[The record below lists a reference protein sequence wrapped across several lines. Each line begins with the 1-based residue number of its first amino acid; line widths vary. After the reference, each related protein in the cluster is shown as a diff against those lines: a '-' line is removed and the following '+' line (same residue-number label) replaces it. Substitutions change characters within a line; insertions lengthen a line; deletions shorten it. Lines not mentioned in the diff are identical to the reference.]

1 MMVTWAFNDLNPKEN
16 SADQVYLNII
26 AVLTVSQIG
35 RGGASPTPSHE
46 FFFETP
52 IKTDVPLIW
61 KTTPPPL
68 KREAPFHEMIPRKK
82 F

>member
-1 MMVTWAFNDLNPKEN
+1 MTGCYMMVTWAFNDLNPKEN

-35 RGGASPTPSHE
+35 RGGASPSPSHE

-52 IKTDVPLIW
+52 HQNRC
-61 KTTPPPL
+61 PPHL
-68 KREAPFHEMIPRKK
+68 KNNPSPTET
-82 F
+82 